1 MRQKLSNLVRFII
14 LKFKIKL
21 KKIILKKFIKKNWS
35 NWLSCELIHQ
45 IT

>member
-21 KKIILKKFIKKNWS
+21 KKYYFKKIYIYKK
-35 NWLSCELIHQ
+35 LIELIKL
-45 IT
+45 